1 MMGPVSE
8 DRHRSDLASADRVAM
23 GERLGGF
30 IYGTILTLSVI
41 IAGAKAYPD
50 APGRIAALVVATT
63 IVFWLAHV
71 YAHGAAYSIGH
82 DKHLSLAV
90 LGLIARREAS
100 ILEASVPSVAALL
113 AGWLGL
119 FSERVSV
126 WVAMA
131 LGLVVLAAAGLLFA
145 RAERLTWVGTT
156 VVLALNLGLGF
167 LLIGLKLAVSH
178 H

>member
-8 DRHRSDLASADRVAM
+8 DRHRSDLASADRVAL

-50 APGRIAALVVATT
+50 APGQIAALVVTTT

-119 FSERVSV
+119 FSEQVSV
-126 WVAMA
+126 WVA
-131 LGLVVLAAAGLLFA
+131 
-145 RAERLTWVGTT
+145 
-156 VVLALNLGLGF
+156 LGLGLGVLMF
-167 LLIGLKLAVSH
+167 SGLVFARVERLGWLGTLVVVTLNVTLGVILVGLKLVVTH
-178 H
+178 